1 MEPIVAAVLANDP
14 SRITAAVAA
23 ERLDED
29 LFVAEL
35 PHQLYRGDTPLR
47 QALAAGRL

>member
-1 MEPIVAAVLANDP
+1 MDQ
-14 SRITAAVAA
+14 
-23 ERLDED
+23 D

-47 QALAAGRL
+47 DALAAGRV